1 MKKESKI
8 NLILA
13 GALVTAISGFAA
25 VEVSTSNGL
34 DPFQKIKN
42 SFITLFVSGQ
52 NEPGN
57 ATSSSGVSLNS
68 VSTESRVRVVNERPL
83 ALVTRLIPSLM
94 VTNLQRDLA
103 AEKGSEL
110 FSGDTLRTDE
120 NGYALVVFMDR
131 STAKVRPQSRMI
143 VRGEIDRQQNSS
155 SIINLTN
162 GEMFLEVDKRPNN
175 EIDVATSTSVASVK
189 GTKFGARF
197 DGYFWVEEGTVE
209 VRVIETG
216 ETVTLTA
223 GMFAQVNED
232 GTEVETGTLSDGDL
246 NSLASDYKILDNEL
260 TEKRLILRFRDA
272 NGQLQ
277 EEEVIYYE
285 QNE

>member
-8 NLILA
+8 NFILA
-13 GALVTAISGFAA
+13 GTLVAALSGFAA

-34 DPFQKIKN
+34 DPLQKIKQ
-42 SFITLFVSGQ
+42 SFVTLFVSGQ
-52 NEPGN
+52 NESGS
-57 ATSSSGVSLNS
+57 TSGSASLNP
-68 VSTESRVRVVNERPL
+68 VSTGTDLRVLNERPL
-83 ALVTRLIPSLM
+83 ALVTRLIPSLI
-94 VTNLQRDLA
+94 VRNIERDLA

-131 STAKVRPQSRMI
+131 STAKVRPQSQMI

-162 GEMFLEVDKRPNN
+162 GELFLEVDKRPNN

-216 ETVTLTA
+216 ETVTITA

-232 GTEVETGTLSDGDL
+232 GTEVETGSLSDGDL
-246 NSLASDYKILDNEL
+246 NRLASEYKILDNEL

-272 NGQLQ
+272 NGQIQ

>member
-8 NLILA
+8 NFILA
-13 GALVTAISGFAA
+13 GTLVAALSGFAA

-34 DPFQKIKN
+34 DPLQKIKQ
-42 SFITLFVSGQ
+42 SFVTLFVSGQ
-52 NEPGN
+52 NESGN
-57 ATSSSGVSLNS
+57 ASGSVRLNPVSAGTDL
-68 VSTESRVRVVNERPL
+68 RVLNERPL
-83 ALVTRLIPSLM
+83 ALVTRLIPSLL
-94 VTNLQRDLA
+94 VRNIERDLA

-131 STAKVRPQSRMI
+131 STAKVRPQSQMI

-162 GEMFLEVDKRPNN
+162 GELFLEVDKRPNN

-232 GTEVETGTLSDGDL
+232 GTEVETGSLSDGDL
-246 NSLASDYKILDNEL
+246 NRLASDYKILDNEL

-272 NGQLQ
+272 NGQIQ